1 METQNHRQV
10 LGRLPAR
17 RVRPPTWPSA
27 GCCVPTRPEA
37 SGSVCVRT
45 WLCYKMGLWSD
56 VPQDRTFRR
65 PAGPDRWLGARPPL
79 SGDTRRDWVRG
90 SCYLGWKARRAA
102 RRPQPPGRP
111 GPPCLR
117 QRAVGGSSRSLGAG
131 GWTDTCP
138 CSWAS
143 FPTQLKGRPSQCL
156 PHTPRPSAEPAPQT
170 PGLVAAHAIT
180 AEPVAPGFRSGQ
192 SCRSPSCSRKP
203 PRSPLGQDRHADP
216 LGHRLTLCPARP
228 SPSCYRVVAQTPWGG
243 RPAPGPQVSRSGSE
257 ICLRLG
263 HWVRRCNLLLG
274 PSGHTPRRLLGA
286 CPVPGTPHSPTHRPA
301 LSPRPSSSPAAPR
314 AASMGVPRPPP
325 PRPGQQGPRGPPP
338 APSEGSASWRVLRP
352 PLLPGAALSTAS
364 LL

>member
-79 SGDTRRDWVRG
+79 SGDTHRDWVRG

-117 QRAVGGSSRSLGAG
+117 QRAVGGSSWSLGAG

-143 FPTQLKGRPSQCL
+143 FLTQLKGRPAQCL
-156 PHTPRPSAEPAPQT
+156 PHTPRPSAEPAP
-170 PGLVAAHAIT
+170 
-180 AEPVAPGFRSGQ
+180 
-192 SCRSPSCSRKP
+192 
-203 PRSPLGQDRHADP
+203 AD
-216 LGHRLTLCPARP
+216 TRP
-228 SPSCYRVVAQTPWGG
+228 GG
-243 RPAPGPQVSRSGSE
+243 RP
-257 ICLRLG
+257 CN
-263 HWVRRCNLLLG
+263 HRRTC
-274 PSGHTPRRLLGA
+274 
-286 CPVPGTPHSPTHRPA
+286 RPW
-301 LSPRPSSSPAAPR
+301 LS
-314 AASMGVPRPPP
+314 
-325 PRPGQQGPRGPPP
+325 
-338 APSEGSASWRVLRP
+338 
-352 PLLPGAALSTAS
+352 
-364 LL
+364 